1 MPVALRIFC
10 QYVLEIS
17 KRKKLNSFWGIF
29 MFQVILNNFQKKI
42 GWRVTQGVILF
53 FNFSPFQA
61 ILSLF
66 WIFPIFGKINL
77 MGGGKNPRLWFYPK
91 GLGMQNHESVLSRVR
106 GKFFCRFRP
115 NSELILNFLK
125 EICGRGGGRKFVHLE
140 FTKIFI
146 LVRVGNPAFSS
157 IIHYIISWLI

>member
-61 ILSLF
+61 F
-66 WIFPIFGKINL
+66 WVYSEFFRFLAKSTWW
-77 MGGGKNPRLWFYPK
+77 GGGKNPRLWFYPK

-106 GKFFCRFRP
+106 GKFFCHFRP

-125 EICGRGGGRKFVHLE
+125 EICGRGGGS
-140 FTKIFI
+140 KIRASWI
-146 LVRVGNPAFSS
+146 YQD
-157 IIHYIISWLI
+157 IHIGQSW

>member
-29 MFQVILNNFQKKI
+29 MFQVILNNFQKKNWVK
-42 GWRVTQGVILF
+42 GHARG
-53 FNFSPFQA
+53 NFVFQFLA
-61 ILSLF
+61 VSSLLSLF

-77 MGGGKNPRLWFYPK
+77 MGGGKNPCLWFYPK

-106 GKFFCRFRP
+106 GKFFCHFRP